1 MHIKCRCP
9 LLTFGHALSSSPE
22 MGLGEKDMA
31 VPGRDDF
38 GRGGNGGT

>member
-1 MHIKCRCP
+1 MRIKCMCP
-9 LLTFGHALSSSPE
+9 LLAFGRALSSSSE
-22 MGLGEKDMA
+22 MGSGETDMV